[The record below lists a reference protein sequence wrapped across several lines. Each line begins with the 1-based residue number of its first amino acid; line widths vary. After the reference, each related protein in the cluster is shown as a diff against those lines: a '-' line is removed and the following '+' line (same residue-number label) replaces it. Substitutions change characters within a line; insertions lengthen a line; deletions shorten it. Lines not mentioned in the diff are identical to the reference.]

1 MEIIFLLIA
10 LSIGL
15 ALFFLFSFLWAT
27 KTGQFEDTYG
37 PSVRIL
43 FDDEELSA
51 KSISNQKSEQC
62 N

>member
-51 KSISNQKSEQC
+51 KSMSNKKSEQC

>member
-15 ALFFLFSFLWAT
+15 ALFFLLSFLWAT
-27 KTGQFEDTYG
+27 KSGQFEDTYG
-37 PSVRIL
+37 PAVRIL

>member
-10 LSIGL
+10 ISIGL

-43 FDDEELSA
+43 FDDEDLA
-51 KSISNQKSEQC
+51 TKSMSNQKSEQC

>member
-51 KSISNQKSEQC
+51 KSMSNQKSEQC